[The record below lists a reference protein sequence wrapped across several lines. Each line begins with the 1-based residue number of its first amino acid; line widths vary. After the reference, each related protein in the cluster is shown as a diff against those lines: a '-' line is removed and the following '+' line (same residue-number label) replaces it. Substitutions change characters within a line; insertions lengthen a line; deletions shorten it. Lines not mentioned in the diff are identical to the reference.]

1 MKLKRLLAFTL
12 SLCTLVPFAIFN
24 SACGGLSDEQIAVIE
39 TAKAYLARGSRIQYA
54 DTRFTCSDFT
64 EASFTKLE
72 YRWESRGID
81 GELKK
86 NPEDYTSKDIGYS
99 NCADFTH
106 DVYHSALNLDFKL
119 DTTFELTYEAKK
131 GDTKLGV
138 YYYQIK
144 GTETDEEKAKIEKEY
159 RETLK
164 PGDIIVVRAA
174 TNGHAMLYVGRDQG
188 LPDNAE
194 IIHSTGKTYKYDLK
208 KEEFEE
214 DGTIQL
220 RNLDYYFVKGDTGK
234 YLFENYNAISII
246 RPLNVF
252 EGEIP
257 QETKNRI
264 KYLKD
269 VVAEKLSSPSIG
281 QTVSTGDN
289 VTFSFVLTNISNEI
303 KKLDVTDKVP
313 ENTTFV
319 SADTEFTHNNG
330 ELTAKITLQPNET
343 KTISYTVTAGSGD
356 YIHGLDGYVG
366 GVPTNA
372 RKIYV
377 RSTLNSTQQQTIT
390 NAIKTFV
397 ASNPSNLSDTEII
410 NSVYTQAL
418 GKNTKLT
425 GNASDVI
432 GEIYTR
438 HSGKSYK
445 LNQNGKYFDLI
456 APFEYGGRMVK
467 TATNI
472 FDGYRTR
479 LVYPEHLI
487 TGDVIYIRENYLD
500 TLYKTYIFADGKLYQ
515 IDGATV
521 SEVSTDILETI
532 ISYDFFAVLRPSMDL
547 PA

>member
-1 MKLKRLLAFTL
+1 MKFKKLIAFMLTLCSLLPFTM
-12 SLCTLVPFAIFN
+12 FN
-24 SACGGLSDEQIAVIE
+24 TACGGLSDEQVAVIE

-54 DTRFTCSDFT
+54 DTRFTSSEFND
-64 EASFTKLE
+64 ASFTKNE
-72 YRWESRGID
+72 YRWESRGEN
-81 GELKK
+81 GEYKK
-86 NPEDYTSKDIGYS
+86 TPEDYTSKDIGYT

-119 DTTFELTYEAKK
+119 DTTFELTDEAKK
-131 GDTKLGV
+131 EDTKLGV
-138 YYYQIK
+138 FYYAIK
-144 GTETDEEKAKIEKEY
+144 GNETDEEKVKVEKEF

-164 PGDIIVVRAA
+164 PCDIVVVRAS
-174 TNGHAMLYVGRDQG
+174 TNGHAMLYVGKEQG

-194 IIHSTGKTYKYDLK
+194 IIHSTGSVYNYTNKQEK
-208 KEEFEE
+208 FEE
-214 DGTIQL
+214 NGTIQL
-220 RNLDYYFVKGDTGK
+220 RNLDYYFVKGDTGR
-234 YLFENYNAISII
+234 YLFDKYNAISII
-246 RPLNVF
+246 RPLNIF
-252 EGEIP
+252 DGEIP

-264 KYLKD
+264 KNLKD
-269 VVAEKLSSPSIG
+269 IVAEKLSTPSIG
-281 QTVSTGDN
+281 QTVSVGEN
-289 VTFSFVLTNISNEI
+289 VTFSFVLTNVSNEI
-303 KKLDVTDKVP
+303 KNVDVADKIP

-319 SADTEFTHNNG
+319 SADTDFTHNNG

-377 RSTLNSTQQQTIT
+377 KNTFNFTQQQSIT
-390 NAIKTFV
+390 NAIKSFV
-397 ASNPSNLSDTEII
+397 ISNPSNLSDTEII
-410 NSVYTQAL
+410 NSVYSHAI
-418 GKNTKLT
+418 GKSTKLT

-445 LNQNGKYFDLI
+445 LNQNGKYFTLI

-467 TATNI
+467 TATNL

-479 LVYPEHLI
+479 LIYPEHLI
-487 TGDVIYIRENYLD
+487 TGDIIYIRESYID
-500 TLYKTYIFADGKLYQ
+500 TLYKTYMFADGKLYQ
-515 IDGATV
+515 IEGATV
-521 SEVSTDILETI
+521 TEAPIDILETI

>member
-1 MKLKRLLAFTL
+1 MKLKKLLAFILT
-12 SLCTLVPFAIFN
+12 LCTLLPFTMFN
-24 SACGGLSDEQIAVIE
+24 TACGGLSDEQVAVIE

-54 DTRFTCSDFT
+54 DTRFTST
-64 EASFTKLE
+64 EFNDASFTKYE
-72 YRWESRGID
+72 YRWESRGEN
-81 GELKK
+81 GEYKK
-86 NPEDYTSKDIGYS
+86 TPEDYTSKDIGYT

-119 DTTFELTYEAKK
+119 DSTFELTYEAKK
-131 GDTKLGV
+131 EDTKLGV
-138 YYYQIK
+138 YCYQIK

-159 RETLK
+159 REMLE
-164 PGDIIVVRAA
+164 PGDIIVLRAA

-188 LPDNAE
+188 LPGDAE
-194 IIHSTGKTYKYDLK
+194 IIHSTGKTYKYEHKRED
-208 KEEFEE
+208 FEE
-214 DGTIQL
+214 EGTIQL
-220 RNLDYYFVKGDTGK
+220 RNLDYYFVKGESSR
-234 YLFENYNAISII
+234 YLFEYYNYISII

-264 KYLKD
+264 KNLKD
-269 VVAEKLSSPSIG
+269 IVAEKISTPSIG
-281 QTVSTGDN
+281 QTVSSGDN

-330 ELTAKITLQPNET
+330 ELKAKITLQPNET

-377 RSTLNSTQQQTIT
+377 RNTLNSTQQQSIT
-390 NAIKTFV
+390 SAIKSFV
-397 ASNPSNLSDTEII
+397 TSNPSNLSDTEII
-410 NSVYTQAL
+410 NNVYNQAL

-438 HSGKSYK
+438 HSGLSYK
-445 LNQNGKYFDLI
+445 LNQSGKYFNLI
-456 APFEYGGRMVK
+456 APFQYGGRMVK
-467 TATNI
+467 TATAL

-479 LVYPEHLI
+479 LIYPEHLI